1 LIIVI
6 VCIIVTPQSKKAD
19 KSEAGPAFWDDHLH
33 TNKSTAMLPYAR
45 GRKEDVSDTHFIF
58 VVTSWRYGMF
68 RLNPFVRVGLCL
80 SAISCAWPVLAV
92 DDDGETMVVTAS
104 SVEQN
109 LKDAPASISVITQED
124 LQRKPVQN
132 LKDVLKEV
140 PGVQLTNEG
149 DNRKGVSI
157 RGLDSSYTLILVDG
171 KRVNSRNAV
180 FRHNDFDLNWIPVDS
195 IERIEV
201 VRGPMSSLYGSDAL
215 GGVVNII
222 TKKIGQ
228 KWSGTVTVDT
238 TIQEHR
244 DRGDTYNGQF
254 FTSGP
259 LIDGVLGMKAYGSL
273 AKREKDDPQNSTTT
287 DTGETPRIEGFSSRD
302 GNVEFAWTPNQ
313 NHDFTAG
320 YGFDRQD
327 RDSDSLDKN
336 RLERQNYSVSHNGR
350 WDYVTSELKYYGEK
364 VENKNPGNSSP
375 ITSESNTVDG
385 KYTLP
390 LTAINQFLTVGGEW
404 RHDKLSDA
412 VNLTGGTSSKTS
424 ASQYALF
431 VEDEWRI
438 FEPLALTT
446 GVRMDDHETYGE
458 HWSPRAYLVYN
469 ATDTVTVKGGW
480 ATAFKAPS
488 LLQLSPDWTSNSCR
502 GACKIVGS
510 PDLKPETSES
520 WELGL
525 YYMGEEGWLE
535 GVESS
540 VTVFRN
546 DVKDRIS
553 ISRTSDV
560 NAAPGYQNF
569 VGFETGANGRRIPV
583 FSYYNVNKARIQG
596 VETELKIPFNDEWKL
611 SINYTYNDGRD
622 VSNGENKPLSDLPF
636 HTANGTLDWK
646 PLALE
651 DWSFYVSG
659 HYTGQKRADSATA
672 KTPGGYTIWNTGAA
686 WQVTKDVKLRA
697 GVLNLG
703 DKDLSRDDYSYNEDG
718 RRYFMAVD
726 YRF

>member
-1 LIIVI
+1 
-6 VCIIVTPQSKKAD
+6 
-19 KSEAGPAFWDDHLH
+19 
-33 TNKSTAMLPYAR
+33 
-45 GRKEDVSDTHFIF
+45 
-58 VVTSWRYGMF
+58 MF

-350 WDYVTSELKYYGEK
+350 WDYGTSELKYYGEK

-412 VNLTGGTSSKTS
+412 VNL
-424 ASQYALF
+424 
-431 VEDEWRI
+431 
-438 FEPLALTT
+438 
-446 GVRMDDHETYGE
+446 
-458 HWSPRAYLVYN
+458 
-469 ATDTVTVKGGW
+469 
-480 ATAFKAPS
+480 
-488 LLQLSPDWTSNSCR
+488 
-502 GACKIVGS
+502 
-510 PDLKPETSES
+510 
-520 WELGL
+520 
-525 YYMGEEGWLE
+525 
-535 GVESS
+535 
-540 VTVFRN
+540 
-546 DVKDRIS
+546 
-553 ISRTSDV
+553 
-560 NAAPGYQNF
+560 
-569 VGFETGANGRRIPV
+569 
-583 FSYYNVNKARIQG
+583 
-596 VETELKIPFNDEWKL
+596 PFNDEWKL

>member
-1 LIIVI
+1 
-6 VCIIVTPQSKKAD
+6 
-19 KSEAGPAFWDDHLH
+19 
-33 TNKSTAMLPYAR
+33 
-45 GRKEDVSDTHFIF
+45 
-58 VVTSWRYGMF
+58 MF

-350 WDYVTSELKYYGEK
+350 WDYGTSELKYYGEK

-390 LTAINQFLTVGGEW
+390 
-404 RHDKLSDA
+404 
-412 VNLTGGTSSKTS
+412 
-424 ASQYALF
+424 
-431 VEDEWRI
+431 
-438 FEPLALTT
+438 LTT

>member
-1 LIIVI
+1 MMMAKRWL
-6 VCIIVTPQSKKAD
+6 SL
-19 KSEAGPAFWDDHLH
+19 HLPW
-33 TNKSTAMLPYAR
+33 NKILKMHLP
-45 GRKEDVSDTHFIF
+45 
-58 VVTSWRYGMF
+58 
-68 RLNPFVRVGLCL
+68 
-80 SAISCAWPVLAV
+80 
-92 DDDGETMVVTAS
+92 
-104 SVEQN
+104 
-109 LKDAPASISVITQED
+109 SISVITQED

-350 WDYVTSELKYYGEK
+350 WDYGTSELKYYGEK

>member
-1 LIIVI
+1 
-6 VCIIVTPQSKKAD
+6 
-19 KSEAGPAFWDDHLH
+19 
-33 TNKSTAMLPYAR
+33 
-45 GRKEDVSDTHFIF
+45 
-58 VVTSWRYGMF
+58 MF

-132 LKDVLKEV
+132 LKDV

-228 KWSGTVTVDT
+228 KWSGTVTVDS

-259 LIDGVLGMKAYGSL
+259 LIDGILGMKVYGSL
-273 AKREKDDPQNSTTT
+273 AKREKDDPQSSTTAR
-287 DTGETPRIEGFSSRD
+287 TGETPRIEGFTSRD

-350 WDYVTSELKYYGEK
+350 WEYGTSELKFYGEK
-364 VENKNPGNSSP
+364 LENKNPGNSSP

-390 LTAINQFLTVGGEW
+390 LTAINQFVTFGGEW
-404 RHDKLSDA
+404 RHDKLNDA

-431 VEDEWRI
+431 IEDEWRI
-438 FEPLALTT
+438 FEPLSLTT

-553 ISRTSDV
+553 ISRTSDI

-569 VGFETGANGRRIPV
+569 VGFTADGVPV
-583 FSYYNVNKARIQG
+583 FRYYNVNKARIQG
-596 VETELKIPFNDEWKL
+596 VETELKIPFNDQWKL
-611 SINYTYNDGRD
+611 SLNYTYNDGRD

-659 HYTGQKRADSATA
+659 NYTGQKRADSATA

-697 GVLNLG
+697 GVLNLT

>member
-1 LIIVI
+1 
-6 VCIIVTPQSKKAD
+6 
-19 KSEAGPAFWDDHLH
+19 
-33 TNKSTAMLPYAR
+33 
-45 GRKEDVSDTHFIF
+45 
-58 VVTSWRYGMF
+58 
-68 RLNPFVRVGLCL
+68 
-80 SAISCAWPVLAV
+80 
-92 DDDGETMVVTAS
+92 MVVTAS
-104 SVEQN
+104 AIEQN
-109 LKDAPASISVITQED
+109 LKDAPASISVITQQD
-124 LQRKPVQN
+124 LQRRPVQN

-157 RGLDSSYTLILVDG
+157 RGLDSSYTLILIDG

-180 FRHNDFDLNWIPVDS
+180 FRHNDFDLNWIPVDA

-228 KWSGTVTVDT
+228 KWHGSVTVDS

-273 AKREKDDPQNSTTT
+273 AKREKDEQQSSATTA
-287 DTGETPRIEGFSSRD
+287 TGETPRIEGFTSRD
-302 GNVEFAWTPNQ
+302 GNVEFAWTPNE
-313 NHDFTAG
+313 NHDVTAG

-336 RLERQNYSVSHNGR
+336 RLERQNYALSHNGR
-350 WDYVTSELKYYGEK
+350 WDLGNSELKFYGEK

-375 ITSESNTVDG
+375 ITSESNSIDG
-385 KYTLP
+385 KYVLP
-390 LTAINQFLTVGGEW
+390 LASVNQFLTFGGEW

-412 VNLTGGTSSKTS
+412 VNLTGGSSTKTS

-431 VEDEWRI
+431 LEDEWRI

-446 GVRMDDHETYGE
+446 GIRMDDHETYGD

-469 ATDTVTVKGGW
+469 ATDTLTVKGGW

-488 LLQLSPDWTSNSCR
+488 LLQLSPDWATNSCR
-502 GACKIVGS
+502 GGCRIVGS

-525 YYMGEEGWLE
+525 YYRGEEGILE
-535 GVESS
+535 GVEAS
-540 VTVFRN
+540 VTTFRN
-546 DVKDRIS
+546 DVDNRIS
-553 ISRTSDV
+553 ISRTPDV
-560 NAAPGYQNF
+560 NAAPGYSNF
-569 VGFETGANGRRIPV
+569 VGFETPLYSNFVGFESFETNSRGQRVPV
-583 FSYYNVNKARIQG
+583 FRYYNVNKARIQG
-596 VETELKIPFNDEWKL
+596 VETELKVPFNEAWKL
-611 SINYTYNDGRD
+611 SLNYTYNDGRD
-622 VSNGENKPLSDLPF
+622 VSNGGNKPLSDLPF

-646 PLALE
+646 PVQLE

-659 HYTGQKRADSATA
+659 NYTGRKRADSATA
-672 KTPGGYTIWNTGAA
+672 KTPGGYVVWDTGAA
-686 WQVTKDVKLRA
+686 WQATKNVKLRA
-697 GVLNLG
+697 GVLNVG
-703 DKDLSRDDYSYNEDG
+703 DKDLKRDDYGYTEDG